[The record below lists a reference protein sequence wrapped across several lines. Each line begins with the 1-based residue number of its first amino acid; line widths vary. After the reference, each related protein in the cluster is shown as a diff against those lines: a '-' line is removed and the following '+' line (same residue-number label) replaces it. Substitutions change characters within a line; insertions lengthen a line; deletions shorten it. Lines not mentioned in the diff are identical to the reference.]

1 MLQWS
6 LPKIPT
12 APFCPSEVQ
21 GSVSVPAHASF
32 VRKFLAFVGPGL
44 LVAVGYMDPGNWA
57 TDIAGGAQFGYG
69 LLSVIFCSNLIAI
82 LLQSLCVRLGLVAE
96 QDLAQ
101 ACRKYFP
108 KVVNVWLWGLA
119 EVAIIACDLA
129 EVLGSALA
137 LNLLF
142 HLPLILGALLTG
154 FDLVVVLAL
163 QGKGF
168 RRLEAIILGLVATIG
183 LCFGVEIFLA
193 KPDWSAV
200 AVGYVPTSAIVTNP
214 NQLYLAVSILGA
226 TVMPHNLYLHSAIV
240 QTRKWQESLP
250 SLQQAIRFATW
261 DSTLA
266 LIGALFVNSAILIVA
281 AATFHFSGNQQV
293 AEIQD
298 AYQLLSPLLGTGLAS
313 LLFGLALLA
322 SGQSSTFTGTIA
334 GQVILEGFLN
344 WRIPCWIRRVLTRI
358 LAIAP
363 AVVGLAVWG
372 EAGVGKMLVL
382 SQVILS
388 LQLPFAI
395 VPLIWLTSQR
405 KIMGEFANS
414 LGIKSMAWAIA
425 GLIIGLNLWLLIR
438 LAAPQI

>member
-12 APFCPSEVQ
+12 PPFCPSEVQ
-21 GSVSVPAHASF
+21 GSIPIPVNASTG
-32 VRKFLAFVGPGL
+32 RKFLAFVGPGL

-101 ACRKYFP
+101 ACRKHYP
-108 KVVNVWLWGLA
+108 PIVNGALWLLA
-119 EVAIIACDLA
+119 EVAIVACDLA

-142 HLPLILGALLTG
+142 HLPLLVGALLTG
-154 FDLVVVLAL
+154 FDLVLVLAL
-163 QGKGF
+163 QGKGV

-183 LCFGVEIFLA
+183 LCFVIEIFLA

-200 AVGYVPTSAIVTNP
+200 AVGYIPSSGIITNP
-214 NQLYLAVSILGA
+214 SQLYLAVSILGA

-240 QTRKWQESLP
+240 QTRQWQASLP
-250 SLQQAIRFATW
+250 NLQSAIRYATW

-266 LIGALFVNSAILIVA
+266 LLGALLINSAILIVA
-281 AATFHFSGNQQV
+281 AAAFHFSGNQQV

-313 LLFGLALLA
+313 VLFGLALLA

-344 WRIPCWIRRVLTRI
+344 LRIPCWLRRVLTRV

-395 VPLIWLTSQR
+395 VPLISLTSR
-405 KIMGEFANS
+405 KNIMGEFANS
-414 LGIKSMAWAIA
+414 LGIKSLAWAIA
-425 GLIIGLNLWLLIR
+425 GLIIGLNGWLLIR
-438 LAAPQI
+438 FIR